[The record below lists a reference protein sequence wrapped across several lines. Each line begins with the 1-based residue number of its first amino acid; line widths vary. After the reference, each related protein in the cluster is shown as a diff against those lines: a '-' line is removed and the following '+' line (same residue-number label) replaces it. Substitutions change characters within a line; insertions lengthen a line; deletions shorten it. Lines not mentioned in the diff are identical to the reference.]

1 MLFRTSQPA
10 GASLLHRSLPP
21 NLRKVLHPMKTFTNA
36 NMFCPDPEKAGPAM
50 ITLPLVALED
60 QFGAEME
67 KLGIRFLSLT
77 NTPVENMEEQIL
89 DQNPRVLLTN
99 VESLNNSAVQR
110 KISKLKLSYIAID
123 EAQVNLCNL
132 TNMTI

>member
-1 MLFRTSQPA
+1 M
-10 GASLLHRSLPP
+10 HRSLPP

-50 ITLPLVALED
+50 IILPLVALED

-89 DQNPRVLLTN
+89 DQNPRVLLTK
-99 VESLNNSAVQR
+99 VESLNNSALQR
-110 KISKLKLSYIAID
+110 KISMLKLSFIAID
-123 EAQVNLCNL
+123 EV
-132 TNMTI
+132 

>member
-1 MLFRTSQPA
+1 M
-10 GASLLHRSLPP
+10 HRLLPP

-50 ITLPLVALED
+50 IILPLVALED

-99 VESLNNSAVQR
+99 VKSMNNSAVQR
-110 KISKLKLSYIAID
+110 KISSGDNTHEEKERILAALA
-123 EAQVNLCNL
+123 
-132 TNMTI
+132 TG

>member
-1 MLFRTSQPA
+1 
-10 GASLLHRSLPP
+10 
-21 NLRKVLHPMKTFTNA
+21 MKTFTNA
-36 NMFCPDPEKAGPAM
+36 NIFCPDPEKAGPAM
-50 ITLPLVALED
+50 IILPLVALED